1 MTLLRLRTKKG
12 VLSLDHLIY
21 SVTLLESSLT
31 DTLKSVSES
40 LVSCLT
46 IPYLMVAQNLIHTI
60 LQCLYLVLQNVI
72 WDFLARLEWDILDN
86 V

>member
-12 VLSLDHLIY
+12 VLLLDHLIY

-31 DTLKSVSES
+31 DALKSVSES
-40 LVSCLT
+40 FVSCLT
-46 IPYLMVAQNLIHTI
+46 IPYLMIVQNLIHTI

-72 WDFLARLEWDILDN
+72 WDVLARLEWDILDN